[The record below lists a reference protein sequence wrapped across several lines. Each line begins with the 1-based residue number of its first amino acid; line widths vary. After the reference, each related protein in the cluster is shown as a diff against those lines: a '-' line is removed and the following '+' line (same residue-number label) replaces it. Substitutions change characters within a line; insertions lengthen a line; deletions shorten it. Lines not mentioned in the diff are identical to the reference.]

1 MFQFL
6 NLVILV
12 HFNHSLSKTVFVL
25 HTDLK
30 RKELFFLSCT
40 FLVFVLLFRVCGFEM
55 QIRSFKM

>member
-30 RKELFFLSCT
+30 RKELFCHF
-40 FLVFVLLFRVCGFEM
+40 FVLHVSAFRIV
-55 QIRSFKM
+55 I

>member
-30 RKELFFLSCT
+30 RKVFCHF
-40 FLVFVLLFRVCGFEM
+40 FVLHVSAFRIV
-55 QIRSFKM
+55 I